1 MNISSRCDYA
11 CRAMVELAKQA
22 HTQQPVRA
30 THIAEQRGIP
40 EKYLVHI
47 LIQLKRAGLVRSV
60 RGSQGGYRLE
70 RAPGDISLG
79 DIVKAIDGPI
89 LEPPPLEDSYGQDLD
104 PTWRRVA
111 KGIEEVLESITVQD
125 ILESAHQAH
134 MYYI

>member
-11 CRAMVELAKQA
+11 CRAIVELAKQA

-30 THIAEQRGIP
+30 THIAESRGIP

-60 RGSQGGYRLE
+60 RGSQGGYRLD
-70 RAPGDISLG
+70 RAPGDITLG
-79 DIVKAIDGPI
+79 EIVKAIDGPV
-89 LEPPPLEDSYGQDLD
+89 LDPPPVEDSYGQDLD
-104 PTWRRVA
+104 PTWRQIA
-111 KGIEEVLESITVQD
+111 KGIDDLLEGITVQD
-125 ILESAHQAH
+125 IVENAHHAH